1 MSVIIPV
8 YNVESFIDQCVASV
22 CGQTYGNLQI
32 LLVDDGSTDECPH
45 KCDRWAAVD
54 TRVQVIHQPNGG
66 LSKARNMGIR
76 EAIGQFVLFVDSDD
90 WIESN
95 LVEAAVTTACD
106 KRAEVVVFQYRFVSE
121 DGQIFSRSRDST
133 LYPEQSELDA
143 EGAIRNNLNQN
154 LPNYA
159 WSYLTAHELLMRE
172 HIRFPEGRL
181 MEDMATTYRIW
192 GAAQKIALLH
202 EIYYNYRI
210 RQGSIL
216 ATGDVRLIDDVE
228 NTLVEIESYVD
239 QHFPQLWQQEY
250 NLTVLSLI
258 RLKITAYDWK
268 QMFRDNERRTVV
280 SRLDGSIKSRIRQHG
295 VFSLNRTNRMKL
307 LLTAPFIL
315 PVVAF
320 AYTYK
325 KRVRKERQ

>member
-1 MSVIIPV
+1 
-8 YNVESFIDQCVASV
+8 
-22 CGQTYGNLQI
+22 
-32 LLVDDGSTDECPH
+32 
-45 KCDRWAAVD
+45 
-54 TRVQVIHQPNGG
+54 
-66 LSKARNMGIR
+66 MGIR

-320 AYTYK
+320 AYTSK